1 MVCVCMQACR
11 IRLPRLWWM
20 DQVNATLQT
29 PSRAHWTPNGISTMT
44 CESPVPLLTTNTL
57 SQFSRMWSF
66 NNHFPID
73 FLFYLYLNVW
83 IKMYIFFALFN
94 NSLILWPLFLRKKNL
109 VLCRCLFQQGTLYIW
124 ANMIPPTSLGD
135 NNSHWYQTVLI
146 NMA

>member
-73 FLFYLYLNVW
+73 FLFYFYLNVW

-94 NSLILWPLFLRKKNL
+94 NSLILWPLFSRKKIWFCADVCFNKAHFIFEQIWYL
-109 VLCRCLFQQGTLYIW
+109 RQVWVTITHTDTRLCW
-124 ANMIPPTSLGD
+124 
-135 NNSHWYQTVLI
+135 
-146 NMA
+146 